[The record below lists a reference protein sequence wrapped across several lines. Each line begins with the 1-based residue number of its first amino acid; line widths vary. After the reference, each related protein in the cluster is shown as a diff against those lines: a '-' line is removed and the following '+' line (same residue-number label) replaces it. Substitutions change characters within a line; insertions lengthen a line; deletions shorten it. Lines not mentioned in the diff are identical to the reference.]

1 MHEEPP
7 TLAIA
12 TEAQDGLTHVRLV
25 GELDFGTAAQLV
37 AELERLS
44 QEDRRV
50 VLDLRGL
57 MFMDSSG
64 LAVILRFHR
73 RARDA
78 EWDLVVIRGPEPVDR
93 VFRMT
98 RTDAVL
104 GLLDVPPS
112 PSSDPPSPAA

>member
-1 MHEEPP
+1 MSDEAP

-12 TEAQDGLTHVRLV
+12 TEVQDGLTHVRLA

-37 AELERLS
+37 AELEHLS
-44 QEDRRV
+44 HEDRRV
-50 VLDLRGL
+50 VLDLREL
-57 MFMDSSG
+57 VFMDSSG
-64 LAVILRFHR
+64 LAVILRYHR

-98 RTDAVL
+98 RTDSIL
-104 GLLDVPPS
+104 GLLDVPP
-112 PSSDPPSPAA
+112 DPPPAT